1 MEEEGV
7 RTVKGG
13 RTRLDAQRR
22 SARVRFSCQRRRKP
36 SPEPLLPE
44 QDVEPGVLLPRRV
57 LRNLARD
64 QLAYGGASRGRS
76 HASPF
81 AGSWN
86 NLHYQRGD
94 ACLRHPDVTLEPQS
108 EVGVWTCLRHAKDP
122 VTGRWEAV
130 KMVCPACL
138 EEGGTHG
145 RDARGADACHRRFQR
160 DLRGFVS
167 QGGRRRRVLEGLE
180 EFAEEDEEDCDE
192 EDDYDEEGGESSKR
206 SLSTSSL
213 EGRSHGRGGGS
224 GSEGDN
230 RVPDR
235 PRDD

>member
-1 MEEEGV
+1 
-7 RTVKGG
+7 
-13 RTRLDAQRR
+13 
-22 SARVRFSCQRRRKP
+22 
-36 SPEPLLPE
+36 
-44 QDVEPGVLLPRRV
+44 
-57 LRNLARD
+57 
-64 QLAYGGASRGRS
+64 
-76 HASPF
+76 
-81 AGSWN
+81 
-86 NLHYQRGD
+86 
-94 ACLRHPDVTLEPQS
+94 
-108 EVGVWTCLRHAKDP
+108 
-122 VTGRWEAV
+122 
-130 KMVCPACL
+130 MVCPACL

-192 EDDYDEEGGESSKR
+192 EDEEDDYDEEGGESSKR